1 MKILMVH
8 PHDIY
13 SSVEPW
19 AMRILYIAREFKK
32 NGHEVKLVYFPLKWK
47 RQEVQKLEGVTT
59 IPMSRRHGPSFF
71 LSNILKLCSLAEWA
85 DVIHFQKCFYQAS
98 VPAILAG
105 VLRNKPLHYD
115 WDDWEV
121 KIYEA
126 STEPGLLTSLIKN
139 YLNISERFIPKVVD
153 TISVASKRL
162 EKECLKLGVEE
173 DRIFDS
179 HVGADLEKFNPRLS
193 GGPIREKYKVS
204 GPLVLYLGQL
214 HGGQYAELFIKA
226 AARIINEY
234 KKSFNFM
241 IVGDGYRAGEL
252 KALAYSLNLGVNII
266 FTGAVPH
273 EQVPNYIAASDV
285 CVACFEEN
293 EITVCKSPLKIV
305 EYLASGK
312 AIVASNVGEVPAM
325 IGDAGVL
332 VAPGDI
338 QSLADGIVKVIQD
351 SDFRTELGKR
361 ARLRAEQK
369 YNWRVT
375 SENILCAYEKAL
387 NHHFSR

>member
-1 MKILMVH
+1 MVH

-19 AMRILYIAREFKK
+19 AMRIVYIAKEFRK
-32 NGHEVKLVYFPLKWK
+32 NGHEVKLVYFPLKWH
-47 RQEVQKLEGVTT
+47 RQEIQKLEGITT
-59 IPMSRRHGPSFF
+59 IPMPRSHGPHFL
-71 LSNILKLCSLAEWA
+71 LSNILRLYSLAEWA

-105 VLRNKPLHYD
+105 VLRKKPLHYD

-126 STEPGLLTSLIKN
+126 STKPGLLTNLIKR

-162 EKECLKLGVEE
+162 EKECLKLGVEG
-173 DRIFDS
+173 DRIFGS
-179 HVGADLEKFNPRLS
+179 HVGADLEKFNPRLP
-193 GGPIREKYKVS
+193 GGHVREKYKVS
-204 GPLVLYLGQL
+204 GPLILYLGQL

-226 AARIINEY
+226 AARIINDY
-234 KKSFNFM
+234 KKNFNFM

-252 KALAYSLNLGVNII
+252 KELARSFNLGANII

-273 EQVPNYIAASDV
+273 EQVPNYIAAADV

-332 VAPGDI
+332 VLPGDI
-338 QSLADGIVKVIQD
+338 QSLADEVVKVMQNP
-351 SDFRTELGKR
+351 DFRTELGRR

-369 YNWRVT
+369 YSWRVT
-375 SENILCAYEKAL
+375 SENILCAYTKSS
-387 NHHFSR
+387 NNDFV